1 MKRSTVLFLC
11 CCSYAGFAS
20 AEIKTITL
28 DIPRMDCPV
37 CPITVEAALNKVV
50 GVTEVKAVLDTRSAT
65 VSFDDE
71 QTSIQALTDATANAG
86 YPSGVK
92 E

>member
-1 MKRSTVLFLC
+1 M
-11 CCSYAGFAS
+11 
-20 AEIKTITL
+20 
-28 DIPRMDCPV
+28 